1 MKRILIA
8 DDHDQTRWILRNL
21 LETQNWMVCAEAMT
35 GEDAVERAES
45 TKPDLIVLDQSMPM
59 LDGIVAAERIHATMP
74 NIPIVLLTFYGT
86 EELLAEARKYG
97 VRDVIDKRIAASAL
111 LPCLHELLDENRLQP
126 ETAGGPL
133 AG

>member
-21 LETQNWMVCAEAMT
+21 LETQKWMVCAEAMT
-35 GEDAVERAES
+35 GEEAIERAES
-45 TKPDLIVLDQSMPM
+45 TEPDLIVLDQSMPM
-59 LDGIVAAERIHATMP
+59 LNGIVAAERIHATMP

-97 VRDVIDKRIAASAL
+97 VCDVIDKRTAASAL
-111 LPCLHELLDENRLQP
+111 LPCLHKLLDENRLRP
-126 ETAGGPL
+126 EPAAGPL